1 MSTDLV
7 LRGRLFEGQVAL
19 VTGGGTGLGRAMALT
34 FARLGADVVIAGRRH
49 DPLRETAALVEAV
62 GRRAFCQPTDVRVPD
77 QVQSLAQAA
86 LQRFG
91 RVDTLI
97 NNAGGQFPSAAEK
110 ISPNGWRA
118 VVETNLTGTFLMCR
132 AVGALMMD
140 RGGAIINIVMN
151 TVDRGAPGMAHS
163 GAARAGVVNLTRS
176 LAVEWGR
183 HDIRVNAV
191 GPGIFLTGGAREEM
205 KIGDGAVK
213 DLEKLVPLR
222 RLGDP
227 DELAQVVAFL
237 ASPAARYITGE
248 LICIDGGN
256 WMAGSLPISNPYL

>member
-1 MSTDLV
+1 VTGALV
-7 LRGRLFEGQVAL
+7 LREGVFEGQVAL
-19 VTGGGTGLGRAMALT
+19 VTGAGTGLGRAMAVT
-34 FARLGADVVIAGRRH
+34 FARLGADVVVAGRRV

-62 GRRAFCQPTDVRVPD
+62 GRTALYRPTDIRVPD
-77 QVQSLAQAA
+77 QVEALAQAA
-86 LQRFG
+86 SDRFG
-91 RVDTLI
+91 RIDVLI
-97 NNAGGQFPSAAEK
+97 NNAGGQFPAAAAR

-118 VVETNLTGTFLMCR
+118 VIETNLTGTFLMCR
-132 AVGALMMD
+132 AVGGLMMD

-183 HDIRVNAV
+183 HNIRVNAV
-191 GPGIFLTGGAREEM
+191 GPGIFLTAGARHEM
-205 KIGDGAVK
+205 GLSEGALGH
-213 DLEKLVPLR
+213 LERLVPLG

-248 LICIDGGN
+248 LVCIDGGN
-256 WMAGSLPISNPYL
+256 WMAGSLPISHPYL